1 MRSCMFSLQKAIFKV
16 LNEDTVLKKKLKGV
30 YDYIDENS
38 KFPIVT
44 IGECYANDYSTDSFN
59 GEDISQEIH
68 IWSKYKGKKE
78 CKELASLVLEVIF
91 RDLRELEDDFEID
104 IMRRESLE
112 IFDDPDVDIKH
123 GVIKLQFVVR
133 DIR

>member
-78 CKELASLVLEVIF
+78 CKELARLVLDVIF
-91 RDLRELEDDFEID
+91 RDLR
-104 IMRRESLE
+104 
-112 IFDDPDVDIKH
+112 
-123 GVIKLQFVVR
+123 
-133 DIR
+133 